1 MTEKIGLKEAFFFR
15 MWKKLFWQKRLGN
28 AVIIQLTWELVRLK
42 AYNLKLI
49 LDTNYMVMW
58 RSENFL
64 QPLEVG
70 WVWFWEAQKLLK
82 NMDFGCLRTPV
93 RKGCVWGLPKFEI
106 EQKFFRNVGC
116 SYEKRWFP
124 GKLYILNTLLTSRST
139 LEVPVRCYMHILCN
153 VNAWKWAKIALFYH
167 MLLL

>member
-1 MTEKIGLKEAFFFR
+1 

-28 AVIIQLTWELVRLK
+28 AVIIQLTWELVRLE

-58 RSENFL
+58 RSKNFL

-82 NMDFGCLRTPV
+82 NMDFTSLRESV
-93 RKGCVWGLPKFEI
+93 GKCCVWCLPKAFV
-106 EQKFFRNVGC
+106 EQKCINNVDC
-116 SYEKRWFP
+116 SHKQRYFP
-124 GKLYILNTLLTSRST
+124 DKWYLLNTFPTSRST

-153 VNAWKWAKIALFYH
+153 VNAWKWAEIAGFPH
-167 MLLL
+167 SSSMW

>member
-1 MTEKIGLKEAFFFR
+1 

-28 AVIIQLTWELVRLK
+28 AVIIQLTWEFVRLK

-49 LDTNYMVMW
+49 LDTYYMVMW

-82 NMDFGCLRTPV
+82 NMDFGSLRESV
-93 RKGCVWGLPKFEI
+93 GKGCVWYLPKFYV
-106 EQKFFRNVGC
+106 EQKWIGSVGC
-116 SYEKRWFP
+116 KHEQRYLP
-124 GKLYILNTLLTSRST
+124 GKWHLTNTFPTSRSI
-139 LEVPVRCYMHILCN
+139 LEAPVRCYMHILCN
-153 VNAWKWAKIALFYH
+153 VNAWKCAKSAVFPYKSS
-167 MLLL
+167 M